1 MFAVPG
7 LLALIFLEYLRP
19 QEYFPVLLAAPLLHL
34 AAALTLLGFVLDLR
48 LGLARLQAAPH
59 LLLALLFFGWCLL
72 TLVARAPEELL
83 PRASLLLVPL
93 AIYLLVAHSIQSFR
107 ALQVTC
113 GLLLA
118 ICIALAAL
126 GVEQGLAPWGCHRIV
141 SSQGQETFVHD
152 GRSCDGLAD
161 RTGCEEEGA
170 EPGADYVCERIG
182 LLGTSSVNG
191 RVRYRG
197 TLQDPN
203 ELSLVLG
210 IAMPFAFAFFERRRS
225 LARLLLLVLT
235 CGLVGIC
242 ALFTES
248 RGGQLVFL
256 AVLAVYFVNLF
267 GAWRG
272 LAVGLLLALPILIL
286 GGRTGAESSTMQRTE
301 CWWIGLHLVAAS
313 PGFGVGCGQFLEHHY
328 LTAHNSLVLAAAELG
343 LPGMVLWSS
352 ILYVAVKIPMQ
363 ALRRPE
369 LAPVGRSWA
378 LALLASMAGLAV
390 GTFFLSY
397 SYKDVLWIYVGLTG
411 VLYQAIRR
419 HDPGFGVGFGIR
431 DLGIVALAD
440 FALLAALVGYTGLKL
455 GW

>member
-19 QEYFPVLLAAPLLHL
+19 QEYFPVLATLPLLHM
-34 AAALTLLGFVLDLR
+34 AAALALLGFVLDLR
-48 LGLARLQAAPH
+48 LGLSRLHPAPH
-59 LLLALLFFGWCLL
+59 LLLGLLFFGWCLI
-72 TLVARAPEELL
+72 TLVARAPDQLL
-83 PRASLLLVPL
+83 ARTSPLLVPL
-93 AIYLLVAHSIQSFR
+93 VIYLLVAHAIQSFR
-107 ALQVTC
+107 VLQVLA

-118 ICIALAAL
+118 ICIALAVL
-126 GVEQGLAPWGCHRIV
+126 GVQQGLAPWGCHRIV
-141 SSQGQETFVHD
+141 WSQGQKTFVYD
-152 GRSCDGLAD
+152 GRTCDGLED
-161 RTGCEEEGA
+161 RTGCESEGA
-170 EPGADYVCERIG
+170 EPGFDYVCERAG
-182 LLGTSSVNG
+182 LLGTSSVHG

-210 IAMPFAFAFFERRRS
+210 IAMPFAFAFFQRRRS
-225 LARLLLLVLT
+225 LPRLLLLVST

-256 AVLAVYFVNLF
+256 AVLAVYFVNLV

-272 LAVGLLLALPILIL
+272 LAVGLVLALPILIL
-286 GGRTGAESSTMQRTE
+286 GGRSGAESSTMARTE

-328 LTAHNSLVLAAAELG
+328 LTAHNSLILSAAELG
-343 LPGMVLWSS
+343 LPGMVIWSS
-352 ILYVAVKIPMQ
+352 VLYLAVKIPMQ
-363 ALRRPE
+363 ALRRTD
-369 LAPVGRSWA
+369 LAPVARSWA
-378 LALLASMAGLAV
+378 LALLASMAGLVV
-390 GTFFLSY
+390 GSFFLSY
-397 SYKDVLWIYVGLTG
+397 SYKDVLWIYVGLSG

-419 HDPGFGVGFGIR
+419 HEPGFGVGFGIR
-431 DLGIVALAD
+431 DLGIVAAVD
-440 FALLAALVGYTGLKL
+440 FAVLVALVGYTGLKL